1 MSASPSHAAAV
12 RGRVNRLRG
21 EIAQTIIQ
29 RRLQALGV
37 LMLEPVHTPWRLR
50 RVGCRIVGAT
60 PLAKVSGDFRGIAP
74 GGAGRSILVE
84 VKFRPARLLFS
95 DLEPHQRLAL
105 DSNASAGGLSYLAW
119 VWDGGDALL
128 AWPIPGF
135 LPRTSIS
142 AGAAMAQNV
151 VAIPR

>member
-1 MSASPSHAAAV
+1 MTKSLPSANAA
-12 RGRVNRLRG
+12 RGKANRMRG
-21 EIAQTIIQ
+21 EIAQMIIQ

-60 PLAKVSGDFRGIAP
+60 PMAKVSGDFRGIAP

-84 VKFRPARLLFS
+84 VKFRPDRLTFS

-105 DSNASAGGLSYLAW
+105 DRNLAAGGLSYLAW
-119 VWDGGDALL
+119 VWDGGDALMQ
-128 AWPIPGF
+128 WPIPGF
-135 LPRTSIS
+135 LPRASVS
-142 AGAAMAQNV
+142 VERAKSLNV